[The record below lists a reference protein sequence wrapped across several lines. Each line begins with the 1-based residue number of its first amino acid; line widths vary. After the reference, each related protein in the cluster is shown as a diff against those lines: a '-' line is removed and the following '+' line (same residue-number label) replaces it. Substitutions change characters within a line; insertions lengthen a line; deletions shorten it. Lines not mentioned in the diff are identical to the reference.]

1 MSRLDDVLGQLTEMD
16 QQADS
21 AIEMGSAAQEGLE
34 GSIGLFSEVGDQRG
48 LENALY
54 ARGQAEEATNLINAA
69 KEQIQEALGGV
80 HRAMGNG

>member
-16 QQADS
+16 QQADA
-21 AIEMGSAAQEGLE
+21 AIEMGAAAQEGLD
-34 GSIGLFSEVGDQRG
+34 GSVALFSEVGDSRG

-54 ARGQAEEATNLINAA
+54 ARQQTEEATNVIASA
-69 KEQIQEALGGV
+69 KNQIQEALGGV